1 MGDLIDLQSRIAR
14 ALEDKA
20 TPDFE
25 AFLVAEG
32 LELLAEFRSIED
44 DAVRQSIMQ
53 MVSKIAA
60 ALRTAPAPG
69 DDRKR

>member
-1 MGDLIDLQSRIAR
+1 MGDLIELKSRIAQS
-14 ALEDKA
+14 LGNEE
-20 TPDFE
+20 TPDFD

-44 DAVRQSIMQ
+44 PAVRQSIMQ

-60 ALRTAPAPG
+60 ALRAGPA
-69 DDRKR
+69 DHDR